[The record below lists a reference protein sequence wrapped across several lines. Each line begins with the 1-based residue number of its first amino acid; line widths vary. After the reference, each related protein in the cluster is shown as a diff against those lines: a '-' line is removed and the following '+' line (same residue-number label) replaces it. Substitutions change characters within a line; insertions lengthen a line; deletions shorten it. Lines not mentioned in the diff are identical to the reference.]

1 MEKAGIK
8 SFLLSALIVGYRIL
22 VGDQRRPFGLWPDM
36 PLWLSHVIVFSV
48 VFVVLLLDFW
58 LLDRWEARRE
68 KKKMEKYRN
77 GQS

>member
-22 VGDQRRPFGLWPDM
+22 VGDERRPFGLWPDM
-36 PLWLSHVIVFSV
+36 PLWLSHVIVFAV
-48 VFVVLLLDFW
+48 LFVLLLLDFRIMDAW
-58 LLDRWEARRE
+58 QEHRE

>member
-8 SFLLSALIVGYRIL
+8 AFLLSALVVGYRIL
-22 VGDQRRPFGLWPDM
+22 MGDERRPFGLWPDM
-36 PLWLSHVIVFSV
+36 PLWLSHVIVFAV
-48 VFVVLLLDFW
+48 LFVLLLLDFRII
-58 LLDRWEARRE
+58 DAWEEYRE

>member
-22 VGDQRRPFGLWPDM
+22 VGDERRPFGLWPDM
-36 PLWLSHVIVFSV
+36 PLWLSHVIVFAV
-48 VFVVLLLDFW
+48 LFVVLLLDFW
-58 LLDRWEARRE
+58 LLDRWEARCE

>member
-22 VGDQRRPFGLWPDM
+22 VDDQRRPFGLWPDM
-36 PLWLSHVIVFSV
+36 PLWLSHVIVFAV
-48 VFVVLLLDFW
+48 VFGILFLDFR
-58 LLDRWEARRE
+58 LMELWEKHRE
-68 KKKMEKYRN
+68 KKKMEKYMN

>member
-8 SFLLSALIVGYRIL
+8 AFLISALIVGYRIL
-22 VGDQRRPFGLWPDM
+22 VGDERRPFGLWPDM
-36 PLWLSHVIVFSV
+36 PLWLSHVIFFAVLFVF
-48 VFVVLLLDFW
+48 LLLVFW

-68 KKKMEKYRN
+68 KKKMEKYIN

>member
-8 SFLLSALIVGYRIL
+8 AFLLSALIVGYRIL
-22 VGDQRRPFGLWPDM
+22 VGDERRPFGLWPDM
-36 PLWLSHVIVFSV
+36 PLWLSHVIVFALL
-48 VFVVLLLDFW
+48 FVLLVLDFR
-58 LLDRWEARRE
+58 LMELWEKHRE

>member
-22 VGDQRRPFGLWPDM
+22 VGDERRPFGLWPDM
-36 PLWLSHVIVFSV
+36 PLWLSHVIFFAVL
-48 VFVVLLLDFW
+48 FVLLLLDFRIM
-58 LLDRWEARRE
+58 DAWEEHRE

-77 GQS
+77 RQS